1 MSAKGDDVHT
11 INLGDGLTV
20 CPECG
25 YTNGFH
31 VTFVRQDDNNVKIV
45 LVCPSC
51 SAKFEIGWTAS
62 GP

>member
-1 MSAKGDDVHT
+1 MSAKQDDVQT
-11 INLGDGLTV
+11 IDLGNGLTV
-20 CPECG
+20 CPECD

-31 VTFVRQDDNNVKIV
+31 VTFVRQADTTVKIV

-51 SAKFEIGWTAS
+51 SAKFEIGWTAA